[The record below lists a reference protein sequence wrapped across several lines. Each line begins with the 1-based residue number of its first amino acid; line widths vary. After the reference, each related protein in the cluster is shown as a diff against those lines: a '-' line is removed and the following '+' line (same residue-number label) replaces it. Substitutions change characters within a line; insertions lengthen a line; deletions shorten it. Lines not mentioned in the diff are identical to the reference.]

1 MPTTTEYSWPV
12 LITVR
17 FFMSSINLPE
27 ILKVRHVPSK
37 DHVKGKKSPRYR
49 ISNNGIFFLIG
60 TITSIFVPQHNLSC
74 SLTDTVLF
82 YTQTDTSILQMPPP
96 ALHICP
102 EISSL

>member
-1 MPTTTEYSWPV
+1 
-12 LITVR
+12 
-17 FFMSSINLPE
+17 MSSIYLPE
-27 ILKVRHVPSK
+27 MSKVIHVASK
-37 DHVKGKKSPRYR
+37 NHVMGKKLPWYR

-60 TITSIFVPQHNLSC
+60 IITSGFVPQQNPSC